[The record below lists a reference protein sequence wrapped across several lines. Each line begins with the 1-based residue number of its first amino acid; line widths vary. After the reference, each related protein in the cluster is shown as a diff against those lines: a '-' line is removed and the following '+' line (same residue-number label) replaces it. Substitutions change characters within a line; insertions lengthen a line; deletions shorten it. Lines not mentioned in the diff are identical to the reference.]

1 MRVAGTGRRLG
12 SPDGVDRHPSPVD
25 RERAGEEEADRPRQE
40 AVLDRVEAREQRLL
54 GVARENRDRLREDDR
69 PTVERVVDQ
78 VDRHAGDGRP
88 RRERVADGVG
98 ARERGQ
104 ERRMDVEHAPA
115 EGVEEDRPDEAH
127 VPGEDDGVHR
137 QRLQGL
143 REVPVSQG
151 AGVEAPRAEALDQRR
166 VEPGLGRPVEGG
178 AGAVGE
184 DEHDLR
190 VERAALDPGV
200 ERPQV
205 AAAPADPD
213 RDPPAHQPTST

>member
-1 MRVAGTGRRLG
+1 MRVGDRGRLG
-12 SPDGVDRHPSPVD
+12 SPDGVDRHPPPVD

-40 AVLDRVEAREQRLL
+40 PVLDRVEAREQRLL

-104 ERRMDVEHAPA
+104 ERRVDVEHAPA

-143 REVPVSQG
+143 REVPVGQG

-166 VEPGLGRPVEGG
+166 VEPASV
-178 AGAVGE
+178 AQS
-184 DEHDLR
+184 
-190 VERAALDPGV
+190 RAAQGRSAKTRTISASSAPRSIRAL

-205 AAAPADPD
+205 AAAPGDPD